1 MNIYIDCMGAD
12 SPAEIING
20 AAAAAKEH
28 PEINIVLTGDQS
40 LINATLPASSAICNL
55 KVVHAEDVITN
66 DDTPT
71 TAIKVKKDSSLVK
84 AFNMLKEDDNA
95 LGLISAGSTG
105 AVLTGA
111 TLIIGRMEGVY
122 RPTLISQLPTA
133 NGGFVCIT
141 DSGANMDSHPEWL
154 MQFAIMGSS
163 YMRAMTGKANP
174 SIALLNVGTE
184 DHKGNTLTRT
194 TYQLL
199 AASKLN
205 FVGNMEARDALTG
218 NYDVVV
224 CDGYDGNVLLK
235 GSEGAVKMFMKK
247 FKQNVMAS
255 LSAKIGYL
263 FMKKAIK
270 RLRSAMDYNNY
281 GGGPFLGTKKP
292 VIKAHGAS
300 NSMAIRQSVNQLLR
314 IKEGKVLEMI
324 QQGIA
329 ENEAR

>member
-1 MNIYIDCMGAD
+1 MSAD
-12 SPAEIING
+12 SPVEIING
-20 AAAAAKEH
+20 AAAAAKEY
-28 PEINIVLTGDQS
+28 PDINIVLTGDKS
-40 LINATLPASSAICNL
+40 LIDNTLSDINDL
-55 KVVHAEDVITN
+55 RNIKVVHAEEVITN
-66 DDTPT
+66 NDTPT
-71 TAIKVKKDSSLVK
+71 TAIKVKKNSSLVK
-84 AFNMLKEDDNA
+84 ALNMLKEDDDA

-141 DSGANMDSHPEWL
+141 DSGANMESHPEWL
-154 MQFAIMGSS
+154 VQFAIMGST
-163 YMRAMTGKANP
+163 YMRAVTGKANP

-199 AASKLN
+199 TASKLN

-224 CDGYDGNVLLK
+224 CDGFDGNVLLK
-235 GSEGAVKMFMKK
+235 SSEGAVKLFMKK
-247 FKQNVMAS
+247 FKQSVMSS

-263 FMKKAIK
+263 FMKKAFK
-270 RLRSAMDYNNY
+270 QLRASMDYNNY

-292 VIKAHGAS
+292 IIKAHGAS
-300 NSMAIRQSVNQLLR
+300 NAMAIKQSVKQLLL

-324 QQGIA
+324 RQGIA
-329 ENEAR
+329 ENETR